1 MSADIEFIFP
11 CSHGQPGQTCYTDN
25 LRKYLLLYCFA
36 KLFYLLDALVKPTI
50 RKYKYFME
58 IKILYIN

>member
-1 MSADIEFIFP
+1 MSADIEKKTLNLYSPAHI
-11 CSHGQPGQTCYTDN
+11 SHGQPGQTCYTDN

-50 RKYKYFME
+50 RKYKYFM
-58 IKILYIN
+58 